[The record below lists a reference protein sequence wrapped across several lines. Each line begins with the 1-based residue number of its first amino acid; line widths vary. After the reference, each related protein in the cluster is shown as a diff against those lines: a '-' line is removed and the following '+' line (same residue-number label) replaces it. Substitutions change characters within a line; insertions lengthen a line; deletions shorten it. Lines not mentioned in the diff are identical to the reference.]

1 MRDELRKAID
11 ATKGL
16 TTEELAYLR
25 THIAAMQA
33 LGPSSADTILTASSH
48 DDWVLMGI
56 CDYMRSNQ
64 IDLAG
69 VQQLTSGKHY
79 DTFKQKLPALHK
91 YLRYAGN
98 KVAQRALLRLG
109 IGLLHHDIVQI
120 GLAVSSR
127 LMMSHVHRIPGVI
140 NRAFPGYAQA
150 GLLHM
155 IIRSE
160 LNVRKMEKGSQLGSI
175 RSERQ
180 RENSTGRKNAKTL
193 RSGKE

>member
-16 TTEELAYLR
+16 TTDELGVLR
-25 THIAAMQA
+25 THIAALLA
-33 LGPSSADTILTASSH
+33 LGPSSADTILSASSH

-56 CDYMRSNQ
+56 VDYMRSSQ

-79 DTFKQKLPALHK
+79 DTFKGKLPALHA
-91 YLRYAGN
+91 YLKKVGN
-98 KVAQRALLRLG
+98 RTAQRALLRLG
-109 IGLLHHDIVQI
+109 IGLLHHDVVNM
-120 GLAVSSR
+120 GLAISSR
-127 LMMSHVHRIPGVI
+127 LLMAHIHRIPGVI

-160 LNVRKMEKGSQLGSI
+160 LDVRKK
-175 RSERQ
+175 Q
-180 RENSTGRKNAKTL
+180 RERADDGHGRKII
-193 RSGKE
+193 RP

>member
-16 TTEELAYLR
+16 TTEELQSLR
-25 THIAAMQA
+25 NHIAALIAM
-33 LGPSSADTILTASSH
+33 GPSSADTILTASSH

-69 VQQLTSGKHY
+69 VQQLTSGRHY
-79 DTFKQKLPALHK
+79 DTFKGKLPSLHK
-91 YLRYAGN
+91 FLANGGN
-98 KVAQRALLRLG
+98 KNVQRALLRLG
-109 IGLLHHDIVQI
+109 IGLLHHDIVQM

-127 LMMSHVHRIPGVI
+127 LMMAHIHRIPGVI

-160 LNVRKMEKGSQLGSI
+160 LDVRKKSS
-175 RSERQ
+175 
-180 RENSTGRKNAKTL
+180 RKPNAGPRRKIA
-193 RSGKE
+193 RP

>member
-1 MRDELRKAID
+1 MRDELRKAIN

-16 TTEELAYLR
+16 TTEELALLR
-25 THIAAMQA
+25 THISAMIA
-33 LGPSSADTILTASSH
+33 LGPSSADTILTASGH

-64 IDLAG
+64 LDLAG

-79 DTFKQKLPALHK
+79 DTYKEKLPSLHR
-91 YLRYAGN
+91 YLKSAGN
-98 KVAQRALLRLG
+98 KNVQRALLRLG
-109 IGLLHHDIVQI
+109 IGLLHFDLVAI

-127 LMMSHVHRIPGVI
+127 LLMAHIHRVPGVI

-150 GLLHM
+150 GLLSM

-160 LNVRKMEKGSQLGSI
+160 LDVRQKSDQ
-175 RSERQ
+175 RPNDER
-180 RENSTGRKNAKTL
+180 GRKPI
-193 RSGKE
+193 RP